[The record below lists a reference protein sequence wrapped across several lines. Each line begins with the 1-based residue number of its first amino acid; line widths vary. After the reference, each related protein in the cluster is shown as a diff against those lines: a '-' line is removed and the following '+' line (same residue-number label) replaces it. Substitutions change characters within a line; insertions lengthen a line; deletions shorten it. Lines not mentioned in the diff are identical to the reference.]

1 MTPATPWP
9 VVVTAEPMHAGDVLP
24 HADVVITIPCSRLEL
39 GADQPLGPTWLEL
52 LGQR

>member
-9 VVVTAEPMHAGDVLP
+9 VVVTAEPLHSSTLLQHAE
-24 HADVVITIPCSRLEL
+24 AVITIPCTCPEAR
-39 GADQPLGPTWLEL
+39 ADEALVPTWLEL

>member
-9 VVVTAEPMHAGDVLP
+9 VVVTAEPMPSTSLLP
-24 HADVVITIPCSRLEL
+24 HAEAVITIPCSRAEL
-39 GADQPLGPTWLEL
+39 RADEPLGPTWLEL

>member
-1 MTPATPWP
+1 
-9 VVVTAEPMHAGDVLP
+9 
-24 HADVVITIPCSRLEL
+24 VVITIPCSRLEL